1 MKKIIFIGLLLFMA
15 LFSCPSKQQLQ
26 IHHNNVHNDNGLL
39 EDKDNPKTL
48 ILKEKAGVD
57 LFTKSGKTNPTQ
69 NLIGISINQRP
80 IRHPSRHRKGKIIYI
95 QNNTKTHN
103 TEFE

>member
-1 MKKIIFIGLLLFMA
+1 MKKNIFIGLLLFMA

-26 IHHNNVHNDNGLL
+26 IHHNNVHNDNRLL
-39 EDKDNPKTL
+39 EDKDNTKTL
-48 ILKEKAGVD
+48 ILKEKADID
-57 LFTKSGKTNPTQ
+57 LFTKSGKANPIQ
-69 NLIGISINQRP
+69 NRIGISINQHL

-103 TEFE
+103 AEFE